1 MDGVFRLEPATGAIE
16 GARRWERRLS
26 GMVEAFS
33 SHKAVEEILRR
44 GDLLVYEVYEVEGV
58 TKEIGELV
66 WSTTVL
72 YPGKVGDEYFM
83 TKGHYHRDPRCA
95 EVYFVL
101 SGTGFLLLKD
111 EKEKRALP
119 VRKHVVAHIPLGCAH
134 RMVNTGD
141 EPLVFLAVYPA
152 QAGHDY
158 QRVMREGFGLRV
170 VEEKEGPRVREI
182 P

>member
-1 MDGVFRLEPATGAIE
+1 MGGVFRLDSATGAVE

-26 GMVEAFS
+26 GMAEAFAS
-33 SHKAVEEILRR
+33 REAVEEILRH
-44 GDLLVYEVYEVEGV
+44 GDPLVYEVYEVQGV
-58 TKEIGELV
+58 IEEVGELV

-72 YPGKVGDEYFM
+72 YPGKVGEEYFM
-83 TKGHYHRDPRCA
+83 TKGHYHRDPYCA

-111 EKEKRALP
+111 EKGGRALP
-119 VRKHVVAHIPLGCAH
+119 VRKYVVAHIPPGCAH

-158 QRVMREGFGLRV
+158 HRIIREGFGLRV
-170 VEEKEGPRVREI
+170 VEERGGPRVREV